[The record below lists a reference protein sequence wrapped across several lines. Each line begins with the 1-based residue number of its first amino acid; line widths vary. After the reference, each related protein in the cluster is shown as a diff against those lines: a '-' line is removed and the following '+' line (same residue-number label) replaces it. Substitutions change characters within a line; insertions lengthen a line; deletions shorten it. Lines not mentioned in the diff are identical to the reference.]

1 MATEKSLLFVNH
13 LVGRGDRVPA
23 QLMFQ
28 HHRSLEA
35 VSTENSWLTIGVFDG
50 AHRGH
55 QEIVHQLTAGAHAN
69 GAPAVLLT
77 FAPHPAL
84 VLGGVEI
91 KCLTTPDERASLLA
105 DMGVDVVIT
114 YPFDKQ
120 TAALSPEEF
129 MARLKE
135 HTALKK
141 LLVGYDFSM
150 GRNRAGNVPRLTE
163 IGRNLGYDVLPVAA
177 LQLDGQIVS
186 STLIRQQIGDG
197 DVAAAAIRLG
207 RSYMVSGTVIRG
219 DGRGRT
225 IGIPTANLDVPL
237 EKAIPAN
244 GVYACWAGVGD
255 QKRKAVVNIGLRP
268 TFNSGPVLPRVEAHL
283 LDYDADL
290 YDQTIT
296 LEFVERLRG
305 EQKFPGIDALV
316 AQIKADIGKTNDIL
330 SPK

>member
-1 MATEKSLLFVNH
+1 
-13 LVGRGDRVPA
+13 
-23 QLMFQ
+23 MFQ

-35 VSTENSWLTIGVFDG
+35 VSIENGWLTIGVFDG
-50 AHRGH
+50 VHRGH
-55 QEIVHQLTAGAHAN
+55 QEIVRQLTAGAHAN

-77 FAPHPAL
+77 FSPHPAL

-91 KCLTTPDERASLLA
+91 KCLTTPDERANLLA

-135 HTALKK
+135 HTDLKK
-141 LLVGYDFSM
+141 LFVGYDFSM
-150 GRNRAGNVPRLTE
+150 GRNRAGNPARLTE
-163 IGRNLGYDVLPVAA
+163 IGYDLGYDVLPIAA

-186 STLIRQQIGDG
+186 STLIRQQIGEG
-197 DVAAAAIRLG
+197 DVAEAAVRLG
-207 RSYMVSGTVIRG
+207 RNYMVSGAVIRG

-225 IGIPTANLDVPL
+225 IGIPTANLDVPI

-244 GVYACWAGVGD
+244 GVYACWAWIGG
-255 QKRKAVVNIGLRP
+255 QKHKTVVNIGLRP
-268 TFNSGPVLPRVEAHL
+268 TFNNGSVAPRVEAHL

-290 YDQTIT
+290 YDQTVS

-305 EQKFPGIDALV
+305 EQKFSGIEALV
-316 AQIKADIGKTNDIL
+316 TQIKTDIGQAKDIL
-330 SPK
+330 SSS